1 MYLTSQQLSSCVAQ
15 PASFTHQ
22 EVQALC
28 PWLIRLHDETLAHRH
43 HVHHHS
49 PLVRACLASE
59 GHVAPLL
66 DYTLTPARP
75 VLIIGLPPSFEEH
88 LDEGVCLVP
97 APYWTTN
104 SSLTRATALVCWEA
118 PNNAWPF
125 SFSIDGEMYSE
136 LLSWREPK
144 LPRQRLD
151 YISRCQTVIMMSGNR
166 VVVGG
171 FWLTENDLHAAGA
184 CDAAVAS
191 WNPSDNHTL
200 EELVAATA
208 ETKATGIEWVG
219 LNYLHEYEN
228 GRPGF
233 TLAGY
238 FDVRQNPVP
247 VPNEWKGFE
256 TSPLA
261 LADEEDI

>member
-1 MYLTSQQLSSCVAQ
+1 MYLTAQQLSSCVVQ
-15 PASFTHQ
+15 PVHFTRE
-22 EVQALC
+22 EVQELC
-28 PWLIRLHDETLAHRH
+28 PWLIRLDDETLAHRH
-43 HVHHHS
+43 YVPHYS
-49 PLVRACLASE
+49 PLARACLASE

-66 DYTLTPARP
+66 DYALTPARP

-88 LDEGVCLVP
+88 LDEAACQAP

-125 SFSIDGEMYSE
+125 SFSIDGEMHSE
-136 LLSWREPK
+136 LLSWLEPR
-144 LPRQRLD
+144 LPGQRLD
-151 YISRCQTVIMMSGNR
+151 FPSRRQTVIMVSGNS

-171 FWLTENDLHAAGA
+171 FWLTENNLYAAAA

-191 WNPSDNHTL
+191 WNPLDDHTP
-200 EELVAATA
+200 EEVATAIA
-208 ETKATGIEWVG
+208 ETKAASMEWFG
-219 LNYLHEYEN
+219 LNALYEYDD

-238 FDVRQNPVP
+238 CDVRQDPI
-247 VPNEWKGFE
+247 PNYGETLE
-256 TSPLA
+256 TSLLA
-261 LADEEDI
+261 LAGEEDI